1 MLKGWKWGW
10 ACPRAHGEQISESIE
25 LPLSHVQVGK
35 RVKVKKIQGGRHL
48 CARMAAMG
56 IYPGVEVELL
66 CAGCDSP
73 CLVRVHG
80 GTLSLG
86 AGVSQKILVASAG

>member
-1 MLKGWKWGW
+1 M
-10 ACPRAHGEQISESIE
+10 RASVPGQV
-25 LPLSHVQVGK
+25 PLRDVKSGK
-35 RVKVKKIQGGRHL
+35 RFRVAGIRGGRHL

-56 IYPGVEVELL
+56 IYPGVEMEIL
-66 CAGCDSP
+66 CGGCGCP

-86 AGVSQKILVASAG
+86 EGVSDKIFVTTVA